1 MDGGARSKLIVK
13 RQQGGKSVSGQE
25 IIPPTDLELTVGK
38 ALYELQNSS
47 NEIAADLRILQ
58 IWGAKEVEVAGS
70 GRRALLLV
78 VPVPQLKAW
87 RKIQVRV
94 IRELEKKLGGG
105 DHQRAIL
112 VVAHRRIMGK
122 PARKQ
127 ARSVKNAR
135 PRSRTLTAVH
145 EAWLE
150 DLVYPTEI
158 VGKRTRVKIG
168 GHRTI
173 KVLLDPKDQTVV
185 EGKLDI
191 LAGVYSKLTGKDVVF
206 DFPITAAVEA
216 K

>member
-1 MDGGARSKLIVK
+1 MDGARSKLIVK
-13 RQQGGKSVSGQE
+13 RQGNNSQSV
-25 IIPPTDLELTVGK
+25 IVPTDLEMSVGK

-47 NEIAADLRILQ
+47 NEVAADLRLLQ
-58 IWGAKEVEVAGS
+58 IWGAKEVELAG
-70 GRRALLLV
+70 GRRALLIV

-87 RKIQVRV
+87 RKVQVRV
-94 IRELEKKLGGG
+94 IRELEKKLGG

-122 PARKQ
+122 PHHKQ
-127 ARSVKNAR
+127 ARSTKNAR

-158 VGKRTRVKIG
+158 VGKRTRVKVG

-185 EGKLDI
+185 EGKLEI
-191 LAGVYSKLTGKDVVF
+191 LAGVYSKLTGKDVSF
-206 DFPITAAVEA
+206 EFPITATVEA